1 MSSLKY
7 ESLVSLCS
15 DAKVLS
21 YVKNLGESVTSEEL
35 LRFWKSEMEP
45 YVDGGNAEKGK
56 KGAAKEGEKAE
67 KVEKAAAKEAEKAE
81 KAAAKEAEKAEKAAA
96 KEAEKAEKAAA
107 KEAEKAEKAAEKE
120 AQKCAQK
127 AEKESAKSAQKAE
140 KEAQKAEK
148 KAAKEAE
155 KGDKKSRRKKT
166 DKKVEVSSTEDLF
179 DALLNESNSAE
190 LEEEEEEEEVETKVT
205 IVELDGVTYW
215 KSEDNVLYN
224 PETQDEMGVW
234 DEESESIKKVL
245 EEVF

>member
-56 KGAAKEGEKAE
+56 KGKKGAAKEGEK
-67 KVEKAAAKEAEKAE
+67 AEKAE
-81 KAAAKEAEKAEKAAA
+81 KAAAKEAEKAEKA
-96 KEAEKAEKAAA
+96 EKAA
-107 KEAEKAEKAAEKE
+107 EKCAEKE

-245 EEVF
+245 EEEVF

>member
-56 KGAAKEGEKAE
+56 KGKKGAAKEGEKAE
-67 KVEKAAAKEAEKAE
+67 KV
-81 KAAAKEAEKAEKAAA
+81 
-96 KEAEKAEKAAA
+96 EKAAA

-179 DALLNESNSAE
+179 DALLNESTSAE

-245 EEVF
+245 VEEEVF

>member
-56 KGAAKEGEKAE
+56 KGKKGAAKEGEKAE
-67 KVEKAAAKEAEKAE
+67 KV
-81 KAAAKEAEKAEKAAA
+81 EKAAA

-179 DALLNESNSAE
+179 DALLNESTSAE

-245 EEVF
+245 VEEEVF

>member
-67 KVEKAAAKEAEKAE
+67 KVE

-245 EEVF
+245 EEEVF

>member
-45 YVDGGNAEKGK
+45 YVDGGNAEK
-56 KGAAKEGEKAE
+56 A
-67 KVEKAAAKEAEKAE
+67 EKAAAKEAEKAEKVE

>member
-67 KVEKAAAKEAEKAE
+67 KVE

-245 EEVF
+245 VEEEVF

>member
-67 KVEKAAAKEAEKAE
+67 KVE

>member
-56 KGAAKEGEKAE
+56 KGKKGAAKEGEKAE
-67 KVEKAAAKEAEKAE
+67 KV
-81 KAAAKEAEKAEKAAA
+81 EKAAA

-245 EEVF
+245 VEEEVF

>member
-56 KGAAKEGEKAE
+56 K
-67 KVEKAAAKEAEKAE
+67 AAAKEAEKAE
-81 KAAAKEAEKAEKAAA
+81 KAAAKEAEKAEKA
-96 KEAEKAEKAAA
+96 EKAAE
-107 KEAEKAEKAAEKE
+107 KCAEKCAQKAEKE
-120 AQKCAQK
+120 AQKEAQKSAQK

-205 IVELDGVTYW
+205 IVELDGVKYW

-245 EEVF
+245 EEEVF